1 MTKDDRLEIKLR
13 LIDQLVENP
22 NFEAYF
28 ELQLDDIDMEEDID
42 KEDK

>member
-1 MTKDDRLEIKLR
+1 MGILD
-13 LIDQLVENP
+13 

-28 ELQLDDIDMEEDID
+28 DLQLNDIDMEEDID

>member
-1 MTKDDRLEIKLR
+1 MGILD
-13 LIDQLVENP
+13 